1 MASAMDFLANGFSP
15 VMWALQPFKEKLVK
29 DMTNRINSSVATA
42 NDLENARSD
51 AATADA
57 RNWAE
62 YMSNTAYQR
71 ATADLKAAGLNPW
84 LAVNGGGM
92 TAASTPTVATA
103 ETSTAATEKDIAI
116 TSGLFKTLSSA
127 LQVIGSLAKAAAS

>member
-1 MASAMDFLANGFSP
+1 MLPGLTAYGISKLGGAIGKSIAKKTVSNPSSAVNAILSASQA
-15 VMWALQPFKEKLVK
+15 
-29 DMTNRINSSVATA
+29 
-42 NDLENARSD
+42 ENARSD

-57 RNWAE
+57 RAWEE

-92 TAASTPTVATA
+92 TAASTPSVATA
-103 ETSTAATEKDIAI
+103 ETSTSAVQQTSNI
-116 TSGLFKTLSSA
+116 TSMIARLASSA
-127 LQVIGSLAKAAAS
+127 IQVVGGIAKAAIA